1 MRAFQRLSIVS
12 TSTTAVIIALAILSV
27 AQTTQS
33 DKSSKIQIKNFGCI
47 NESLY
52 RGAQP
57 KEKDYA
63 DLAAIG
69 IKTVIDLQRDDT
81 TPEQALVEAQGMKFY
96 RIPMSDR
103 SSPTAEQAVQFLKIV
118 NDPANQPVFVHCAGG
133 RHRTGAMGAVYRYE
147 LYNWNYDQV
156 YQEMKKYDFYTSW
169 GHGAFKDFV
178 KDYFAKKQANNVNAA
193 AESPQKEDKK

>member
-47 NESLY
+47 NETLY

-57 KEKDYA
+57 KENDYA
-63 DLAAIG
+63 DLAAMG

-103 SSPTAEQAVQFLKIV
+103 SSPTAEQAAQFLKIV

-133 RHRTGAMGAVYRYE
+133 RHRTGAMSAIYRITHDG
-147 LYNWNYDQV
+147 WSADQA
-156 YQEMKKYDFYTSW
+156 YLEMKRYDFEYGT
-169 GHGAFKDFV
+169 GHGSLKRYVFAF
-178 KDYFAKKQANNVNAA
+178 YSQI
-193 AESPQKEDKK
+193 EDKSVVAETNK